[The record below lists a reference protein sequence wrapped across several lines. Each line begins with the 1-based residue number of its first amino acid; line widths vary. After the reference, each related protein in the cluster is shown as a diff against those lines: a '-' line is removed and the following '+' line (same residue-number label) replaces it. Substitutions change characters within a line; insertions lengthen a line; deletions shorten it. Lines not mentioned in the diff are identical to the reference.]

1 MFHPFLAFLSP
12 YFTISSFL
20 TLSFS
25 LFFAH
30 VNVHAHIHTHLL
42 SQNCSHKH
50 IKHTSS
56 FSINLYY
63 FSSPISK
70 GALKL
75 YQTPTSFHSDQSLQ
89 EFRFKS
95 LHLIRLLNMLPLFAP
110 FNQYWGLL
118 VPWRLRNSG
127 GCLHGCE
134 SQYWCLI
141 QSWITLEMGFHP
153 FLIGAE

>member
-30 VNVHAHIHTHLL
+30 VCVHAHIHTHLL

-75 YQTPTSFHSDQSLQ
+75 YQTSTSFHSDQFLQ
-89 EFRFKS
+89 EFRFES
-95 LHLIRLLNMLPLFAP
+95 LHLIRLQNMLPYSLHSINIWVCWYLGDSG
-110 FNQYWGLL
+110 NQVVAW
-118 VPWRLRNSG
+118 
-127 GCLHGCE
+127 
-134 SQYWCLI
+134 
-141 QSWITLEMGFHP
+141 MGSN
-153 FLIGAE
+153 LSIGASFKVG